1 MEVVTILP
9 TPEKSVI
16 NVTQS
21 TFLKE
26 HINCNKHMLIYG
38 MELASQAKRNHT
50 KSQFVN
56 NGWKCLSN
64 VSMKFRHVSREC

>member
-9 TPEKSVI
+9 TPEKAVI

-21 TFLKE
+21 TFFKE

-50 KSQFVN
+50 KPQFVN
-56 NGWKCLSN
+56 NGCEVLQQCIYE
-64 VSMKFRHVSREC
+64 V